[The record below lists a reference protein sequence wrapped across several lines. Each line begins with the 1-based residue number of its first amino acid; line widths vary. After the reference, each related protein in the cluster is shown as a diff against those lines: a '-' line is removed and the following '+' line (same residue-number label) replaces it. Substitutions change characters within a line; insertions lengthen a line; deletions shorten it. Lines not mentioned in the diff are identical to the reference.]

1 MNRQVLIVED
11 DAVIRANVLELL
23 SEEGFEV
30 ISAQDGADGL
40 ALAKARIPDL
50 VVCDISLPKLDGY
63 GVLKGIREDPTI
75 ASTPFIFLTA
85 KAERCDV
92 RTGMS
97 LGADDYLSKPFT
109 MSELLDAVHIRMRRV
124 AELLAR
130 GREAL
135 ARESDA
141 AASVRS
147 PAFSNSDGVVVL
159 DPGMQALYEQV
170 ARAAASSINVLVLG
184 ETGVGKELLA
194 RAIHNLSP
202 RKSGPFVALNCAA
215 LTESLLQS
223 ELFGH
228 EKGAFT
234 GALQAR
240 AGLLETAAGGTLV
253 LDEVGELPLSIQ
265 TKLLRALE
273 SRCVM
278 RVGARVEREVDVR
291 FVAATNRDVE
301 AEAEAGIFRE
311 DLYYRLNGI
320 SFTIPP
326 LRERRSEIPEL
337 CRMFLARCNAELGRQ
352 SQLTLAREALDVLMA
367 YHWPGNVRELRNVI
381 ERGAVLCS
389 GQELRAEHL
398 PQRLISALS
407 SRPPSHLP
415 SMSPVSESAL
425 EGALSRA
432 RSELQGIERQRIVEA
447 LEQCGGNQTRAAEAL
462 GISRRTLVYRLG
474 DLGMPRP
481 RKR

>member
-1 MNRQVLIVED
+1 MSGRILVVED
-11 DAVIRANVLELL
+11 DPVIRANVLELL
-23 SEEGFEV
+23 TEEGFDV
-30 ISAQDGADGL
+30 VSAQDGADGL
-40 ALAKARIPDL
+40 ALARARRPDL
-50 VVCDISLPKLDGY
+50 VVCDIALPKLDGY
-63 GVLKGIREDPTI
+63 AVLRAIRDDPAI

-85 KAERCDV
+85 KAERTDM
-92 RTGMS
+92 RAGMN
-97 LGADDYLSKPFT
+97 LGADDYLTKPFSR
-109 MSELLDAVHIRMRRV
+109 SELLDAVRIRMHRV
-124 AELLAR
+124 SKLLAL
-130 GREAL
+130 GRAAL
-135 ARESDA
+135 ERESA
-141 AASVRS
+141 AAESVRS
-147 PAFSNSDGVVVL
+147 PAFAPSDGVVVL

-170 ARAAASSINVLVLG
+170 ARAAGSSINVLVLG

-202 RKSGPFVALNCAA
+202 RKTGPFVALNCAA

-240 AGLLETAAGGTLV
+240 AGLLESAAGGTLF
-253 LDEVGELPLSIQ
+253 LDEIGELPLSIQ

-273 SRCVM
+273 DRKVL
-278 RVGARVEREVDVR
+278 RVGARAERDVDVR

-301 AEAEAGIFRE
+301 SEAEAGTFRQ

-326 LRERRSEIPEL
+326 LRERRAEIPAL
-337 CRMFLARCNAELGRQ
+337 CRMFLARCNAELGRKAA
-352 SQLTLAREALDVLMA
+352 LTLAEETLQLLVS
-367 YHWPGNVRELRNVI
+367 YTWPGNVRELRNVI

-389 GQELRAEHL
+389 GEVLQPEHL
-398 PQRLISALS
+398 PQRVLGGPSQRLS
-407 SRPPSHLP
+407 SSQPP
-415 SMSPVSESAL
+415 AL
-425 EGALSRA
+425 DNAREEALSRA
-432 RSELQGIERQRIVEA
+432 RNELQGIERQRISEA

-462 GISRRTLVYRLG
+462 GISRRTLVYRLSE
-474 DLGMPRP
+474 LGVPRP

>member
-1 MNRQVLIVED
+1 MNGRVLVVED
-11 DAVIRANVLELL
+11 DPVIRANVLELL
-23 SEEGFEV
+23 VEEGFEV

-40 ALAKARIPDL
+40 ALAKARIPEL
-50 VVCDISLPKLDGY
+50 IVCDITLPKLDGY
-63 GVLKGIREDPTI
+63 AVLRGIREDPAT

-85 KAERCDV
+85 KAERTDM

-97 LGADDYLSKPFT
+97 LGADDYLTKPFT
-109 MSELLDAVHIRMRRV
+109 ASELLDAVHTRMRRV
-124 AELLAR
+124 SELLAR
-130 GREAL
+130 GRAAL
-135 ARESDA
+135 ERESESEA
-141 AASVRS
+141 ADSVRL
-147 PAFSNSDGVVVL
+147 PAFTPSDGVVVL
-159 DPGMQALYEQV
+159 DPSMHALYEQV
-170 ARAAASSINVLVLG
+170 ARAAASSINVLILG

-202 RKSGPFVALNCAA
+202 RKAGPFVALNCAA

-240 AGLLETAAGGTLV
+240 AGLLETAAGGTLF
-253 LDEVGELPLSIQ
+253 LDEIGELPLSIQ

-273 SRCVM
+273 SHSVM
-278 RVGARVEREVDVR
+278 RVGARVERGVDVR

-301 AEAEAGIFRE
+301 AEAEAGTFRE

-326 LRERRSEIPEL
+326 LRARRAEIAPL
-337 CRMFLARCNAELGRQ
+337 CRMFLARYTAELGRG
-352 SQLTLAREALDVLMA
+352 SPLRISDEALNLLLG

-389 GQELRAEHL
+389 GEVLFPEHL
-398 PQRLISALS
+398 PQRLVSGLS
-407 SRPPSHLP
+407 SRPAS
-415 SMSPVSESAL
+415 SPPAL
-425 EGALSRA
+425 EGTREDALSRA
-432 RSELQGIERQRIVEA
+432 RNELQGIERQRILEA
-447 LEQCGGNQTRAAEAL
+447 LEHCGGNQTRAAEAL
-462 GISRRTLVYRLG
+462 GISRRTLVYRLS